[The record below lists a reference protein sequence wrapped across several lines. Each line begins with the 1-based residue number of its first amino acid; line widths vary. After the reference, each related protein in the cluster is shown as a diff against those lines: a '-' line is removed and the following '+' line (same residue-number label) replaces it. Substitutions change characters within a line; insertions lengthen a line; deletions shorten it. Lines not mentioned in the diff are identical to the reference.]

1 MTRQQIARI
10 AANILNP
17 YLLTFIIIILLS
29 IESTSSSNEAIKWS
43 LISLALSVFPVFTV
57 VFYMVY
63 RRKLDG
69 IFINPRRQRS
79 RIYLLAIACAVIGYI
94 VLVIFKAPELL
105 RATFLSG
112 LIAVVLFMIIN
123 LFWKISLHTAFIT
136 ASVAVLI
143 IVYGKMAAW
152 TVIFVPLI
160 AWARLEMRLH
170 TPPQVY
176 GRQLT
181 YPFPYLV
188 ILFIHVKRHCK
199 FKSCVIIIF
208 TTQRLMKEIDKNT

>member
-1 MTRQQIARI
+1 MTRQQIART

-17 YLLTFIIIILLS
+17 YLLSFIIIILLA
-29 IESTSSSNEAIKWS
+29 IESTSSADEAIKWS
-43 LISLALSVFPVFTV
+43 LISLALSVFPVFSV
-57 VFYMVY
+57 VIYMVR

-79 RIYLLAIACAVIGYI
+79 RIYLLAICCAVIGYI
-94 VLVIFKAPELL
+94 ILIVFKAPEIL

-143 IVYGKMAAW
+143 IVYGKTAAW
-152 TVIFVPLI
+152 TVIFIPII

-170 TPPQVY
+170 TPAQVAA
-176 GRQLT
+176 GALLSASIVIVV
-181 YPFPYLV
+181 FGFFSLV
-188 ILFIHVKRHCK
+188 W
-199 FKSCVIIIF
+199 
-208 TTQRLMKEIDKNT
+208 

>member
-17 YLLTFIIIILLS
+17 YLLTFIIIILLA
-29 IESTSSSNEAIKWS
+29 IKSTSSSNEAIKWS

-57 VFYMVY
+57 VLYMVH

-69 IFINPRRQRS
+69 IFINLRQQRS

-94 VLVIFKAPELL
+94 VLVVFKAPDLL
-105 RATFLSG
+105 RAAFLSG
-112 LIAVVLFMIIN
+112 LIAVVFFMIIN
-123 LFWKISLHTAFIT
+123 LFWKISLHTAFVT

-143 IVYGKMAAW
+143 IVYGEMAVW
-152 TVIFVPLI
+152 TIIFVPLI

-170 TPPQVY
+170 TPPQV
-176 GRQLT
+176 
-181 YPFPYLV
+181 
-188 ILFIHVKRHCK
+188 FIGGLLAA
-199 FKSCVIIIF
+199 SIVIIVFGLFGFIW
-208 TTQRLMKEIDKNT
+208 

>member
-17 YLLTFIIIILLS
+17 YLLTFIIIILLA
-29 IESTSSSNEAIKWS
+29 IKSTSSSNEAIKWS

-57 VFYMVY
+57 VLYMVH

-69 IFINPRRQRS
+69 IFINLRQQRS

-94 VLVIFKAPELL
+94 VLVVFKAPDLL
-105 RATFLSG
+105 RAAFLSG
-112 LIAVVLFMIIN
+112 LIAVVFFMIIN
-123 LFWKISLHTAFIT
+123 LFWKISLHTAFVT

-143 IVYGKMAAW
+143 IVYGEMAVW
-152 TVIFVPLI
+152 TIIFVPLI

-170 TPPQVY
+170 TTPQV
-176 GRQLT
+176 
-181 YPFPYLV
+181 
-188 ILFIHVKRHCK
+188 FIGGLLAA
-199 FKSCVIIIF
+199 SIVIIVFGLFGFIW
-208 TTQRLMKEIDKNT
+208 